1 MKYDPI
7 MCMMVDDTV
16 KTKDAV
22 PNGWK
27 VTLEQNRN
35 KQYVYSKAMTARG
48 AELEAKKAYPE
59 STVLNVERYNV
70 SDVKTKDANTLDK
83 AIKNCDSRVSHRN
96 VVTSNIAFEE
106 IKKMTG
112 IIPEKVHQKGDTMEF
127 YHSGVKVA
135 EWDMNNAE
143 VKVFV

>member
-7 MCMMVDDTV
+7 MCMMVDDSV

-22 PNGWK
+22 SNVKVGSKYKINGKEYK
-27 VTLEQNRN
+27 VIRVNISQNIVSLLSDNFDRLDM
-35 KQYVYSKAMTARG
+35 KFD
-48 AELEAKKAYPE
+48 EFIKKA
-59 STVLNVERYNV
+59 NDN
-70 SDVKTKDANTLDK
+70 KTIDK
-83 AIKNCDSRVSHRN
+83 AIRSCDSRVSTRN

-112 IIPEKVHQKGDTMEF
+112 IIPEKVQQKGDTMEF

>member
-7 MCMMVDDTV
+7 MCMMVDDSV
-16 KTKDAV
+16 KTKDESYV
-22 PNGWK
+22 VRGRKYKVLKRDGDNVTVKGPDGK
-27 VTLEQNRN
+27 VTKMHIDFLMSE
-35 KQYVYSKAMTARG
+35 G
-48 AELEAKKAYPE
+48 KK
-59 STVLNVERYNV
+59 V
-70 SDVKTKDANTLDK
+70 SDKKTIDK
-83 AIKNCDSRVSHRN
+83 AIRACDSRVSTRN

-112 IIPEKVHQKGDTMEF
+112 IIPEKVQQKGDVMEF

>member
-7 MCMMVDDTV
+7 MCMMVPDAV
-16 KTKDAV
+16 KTKDAEFQMYG
-22 PNGWK
+22 PEFHHPIIK
-27 VTLEQNRN
+27 AS
-35 KQYVYSKAMTARG
+35 SK
-48 AELEAKKAYPE
+48 EEAIKKAKEIYGWGGK
-59 STVLNVERYNV
+59 VEAVKV
-70 SDVKTKDANTLDK
+70 SDEKSLDK
-83 AIKNCDSRVSHRN
+83 AIRNCDSRVSTRN

-112 IIPEKVHQKGDTMEF
+112 IIPEKVQQKGDTMEF

>member
-7 MCMMVDDTV
+7 LCMMVDD
-16 KTKDAV
+16 
-22 PNGWK
+22 
-27 VTLEQNRN
+27 
-35 KQYVYSKAMTARG
+35 S
-48 AELEAKKAYPE
+48 
-59 STVLNVERYNV
+59 
-70 SDVKTKDANTLDK
+70 VKTKDANKYVEKAIQLIKKGKGPLAILSALKEMGLTPVDANAYYAEARSQTGYRNNDSNILDK
-83 AIKNCDSRVSHRN
+83 AIRSCDSRVSHRN

-112 IIPEKVHQKGDTMEF
+112 IIPEKVQQKGDIMEF

-135 EWDMNNAE
+135 EWDMNNSE

>member
-1 MKYDPI
+1 MSMKYDPI
-7 MCMMVDDTV
+7 MCMMVSDSV
-16 KTKDAV
+16 KTKD
-22 PNGWK
+22 G
-27 VTLEQNRN
+27 LD
-35 KQYVYSKAMTARG
+35 
-48 AELEAKKAYPE
+48 YPE
-59 STVLNVERYNV
+59 KNAGYEMKKEGQYFKIYKNGKLIGMKSTEEEARREAARHRAAND
-70 SDVKTKDANTLDK
+70 SNTLDK
-83 AIKNCDSRVSHRN
+83 AIRACDSRVSTRN

-112 IIPEKVHQKGDTMEF
+112 IIPEKVQQKGDTMEF